1 MTVVVTDKC
10 HGCRFTDCVVICPVE
25 CFHADENMIYID
37 PEECIECMACV
48 PVCPVEAICED
59 AELPEDKTEWIN
71 INAQRAKCL
80 PLVGGKLAPLPG
92 SEKRKA
98 ALGY

>member
-1 MTVVVTDKC
+1 MAVVVTDKC
-10 HGCRFTDCVVICPVE
+10 YGCRFTDCVAICPVE

-59 AELPEDKTEWIN
+59 VELPDDKTEWIT
-71 INAQRAKCL
+71 INAQRSQRL
-80 PLVGGKLAPLPG
+80 PLVIGKLAPLPDR
-92 SEKRKA
+92 EERKA